1 MIDERTVNAIA
12 AELSIAYMAAH
23 RTVPESSLQVIAAS
37 IADAV
42 PAITAENAHAVFK
55 RAMQVEAIPTV
66 PTLTDAVKNY
76 MAESY
81 PQTDSPA
88 IEYKDSR
95 AAWLPKTE
103 IERAKNQRTA
113 LRNLCAALG
122 DKEYQEFCKS
132 HLSKKVGDHY
142 EFVDKARATAFAVPK
157 KALMRELYKRYWR
170 NLPIAQGFPEGAM
183 LNDGLIP
190 PTVPEFREM
199 LRLEAERAA
208 AEF

>member
-1 MIDERTVNAIA
+1 MANERTIKAIA
-12 AELSIAYMAAH
+12 AELTKAYLMAH
-23 RTVPESSLQVIAAS
+23 RTAPQSTIEVVAAS
-37 IADAV
+37 IAETI
-42 PAITAENAHAVFK
+42 PAITAENAHAIFV

-66 PTLTDAVKNY
+66 PTLTDAAKNH

-81 PQTDSPA
+81 PQTGAPA
-88 IEYKDSR
+88 LEYKDPR

-103 IERAKNQRTA
+103 IERSKNQRTA

-183 LNDGLIP
+183 LHDGLIP

-199 LRLEAERAA
+199 LRMEAERAA

>member
-1 MIDERTVNAIA
+1 MANERTVKAIA
-12 AELSIAYMAAH
+12 AELTKAYLMAH
-23 RTVPESSLQVIAAS
+23 RTAPQSTIEVVAAS
-37 IADAV
+37 IAETI
-42 PAITAENAHAVFK
+42 PAITAENAHAVFV

-66 PTLTDAVKNY
+66 PTLTDAAKNH

-81 PQTDSPA
+81 PQTGA
-88 IEYKDSR
+88 TALEYKDPR

-122 DKEYQEFCKS
+122 DKEYQEFCRS

-183 LNDGLIP
+183 LHDGLIP

-199 LRLEAERAA
+199 LRMEAERAA